1 MRHYPSDSPEAMAR
15 IVALALLADGAI
27 DLSEIESLEQHDI
40 VSRLGLDQSGFD
52 KVVHEYA
59 EDMLTYANY
68 MPSGQLELDEDT
80 ISLLLGEIRN
90 PLLREKLLRSML
102 DIVNADGR
110 LAGGEAVLVSKAMK
124 LWEIDLYE
132 VSHGPALRSR
142 RWPPQVKRFKTA
154 A

>member
-1 MRHYPSDSPEAMAR
+1 MAR
-15 IVALALLADGAI
+15 IVALALMADGAI

-40 VSRLGLDQSGFD
+40 VNRLGLDQSGFD
-52 KVVHEYA
+52 KVVHEFT
-59 EDMLTYANY
+59 EDMLTYAHR
-68 MPSGQLELDEDT
+68 MPSGQLELDQDAT
-80 ISLLLGEIRN
+80 ALLLGEIRN
-90 PLLREKLLRSML
+90 PMLQKKLLRALL

-110 LAGGEAVLVSKAMK
+110 LAGGEALLVSKAMK

>member
-1 MRHYPSDSPEAMAR
+1 MRNYPSDSPEAMAR

-27 DLSEIESLEQHDI
+27 DLSEIESLERHEI
-40 VSRLGLDQSGFD
+40 VSRLGLDQSSFD
-52 KVVHEYA
+52 KVVHEFA
-59 EDMLTYANY
+59 EDMLTYAHR
-68 MPSGQLELDEDT
+68 MPSGQLELDENAIT
-80 ISLLLGEIRN
+80 LLLGEIRS
-90 PLLREKLLRSML
+90 PLLQKKLLRAML
-102 DIVNADGR
+102 DVVNADGR
-110 LAGGEAVLVSKAMK
+110 LAGSEAVLVSKAMK